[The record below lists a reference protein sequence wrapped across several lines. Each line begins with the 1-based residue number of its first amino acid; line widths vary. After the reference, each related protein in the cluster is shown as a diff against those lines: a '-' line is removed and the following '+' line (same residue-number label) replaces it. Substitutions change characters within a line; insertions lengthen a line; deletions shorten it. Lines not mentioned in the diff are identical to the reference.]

1 MIKNIIHTFKVLH
14 WLGLSL
20 LIFAIGLYCFTSLEQ
35 LRSGIVLIACLS
47 GLGMVMM
54 SPFPVALFLQWAS
67 TQNEHTK

>member
-1 MIKNIIHTFKVLH
+1 
-14 WLGLSL
+14 L

-35 LRSGIVLIACLS
+35 LRSGIMLIACLS